1 MTIYQH
7 NCRYE
12 NSVFCLDWSIV
23 IIFSQYDIK
32 IEENKTYSWDLKR
45 QNMDKSKFII
55 EDVQNTEVG
64 RIPGEINGKYLF
76 YSQIIFQNVECYV
89 NW

>member
-1 MTIYQH
+1 M
-7 NCRYE
+7 
-12 NSVFCLDWSIV
+12 
-23 IIFSQYDIK
+23 IFSQYDIK

-64 RIPGEINGKYLF
+64 RIPGEINGKNLF
-76 YSQIIFQNVECYV
+76 YSEIIFQNAK
-89 NW
+89 

>member
-1 MTIYQH
+1 MTTYQH
-7 NCRYE
+7 YRYE
-12 NSVFCLDWSIV
+12 NSVFHLDWSIL

-64 RIPGEINGKYLF
+64 RIPGEINGNYLL
-76 YSQIIFQNVECYV
+76 YISK
-89 NW
+89 